1 MFSIRAASLGP
12 ILAGLITASLV
23 KGSTNSGT
31 QARIWDADRAP
42 EATNRKMVTGMDE
55 VREKK
60 QEIRNYIAAFFNSL
74 ADDVLKANTRV
85 IENRLFEFANFL
97 ESKIVLLYMNA
108 ENEVVTENIIK
119 RAYEFNKI
127 VVLPAFDANSATMK
141 LMKVDNPG
149 KDLVMGPRGILEP
162 DPSKCKTVPLDCI
175 DIAIVPGIAMDE
187 KGGRIGSGHG
197 YYDRIIPDLP
207 MTTRKVGLV
216 FEGQLVPQV
225 PMESHDKHVDIII
238 TEKRVIYKI

>member
-1 MFSIRAASLGP
+1 ME
-12 ILAGLITASLV
+12 TA
-23 KGSTNSGT
+23 
-31 QARIWDADRAP
+31 
-42 EATNRKMVTGMDE
+42 MDE

-60 QEIRNYIAAFFNSL
+60 QEIRNEIAAYFSSL
-74 ADDVLKANTRV
+74 KEAALEANTRI

-97 ESKIVLLYMNA
+97 ESKIVMLYVNA
-108 ENEVVTENIIK
+108 ASEVPTDTIIK
-119 RAYEFNKI
+119 RAYDYNKI
-127 VVLPAFDANSATMK
+127 VVLPAFDTAKSTMK
-141 LMKVDNPG
+141 LMKVDHPE
-149 KDLVMGPRGILEP
+149 KDLHTGPRGILEP
-162 DPSKCKTVPLDCI
+162 DPAKCKPVPMDCI
-175 DIAIVPGIAMDE
+175 DIAIVPGVAMDE
-187 KGGRIGSGHG
+187 KGGRLGSGDG

>member
-1 MFSIRAASLGP
+1 M
-12 ILAGLITASLV
+12 
-23 KGSTNSGT
+23 
-31 QARIWDADRAP
+31 
-42 EATNRKMVTGMDE
+42 EMGMDE

-60 QEIRNYIAAFFNSL
+60 QEIRNEISTRFNLLSS
-74 ADDVLKANTRV
+74 DVLEANTRI

-97 ESKIVLLYMNA
+97 ESKIVMLYVNA
-108 ENEVVTENIIK
+108 EHEVPTTNIIK

-127 VVLPAFDANSATMK
+127 VVLPAFDTVKSTMK
-141 LMKVDNPG
+141 LMKVDHPD
-149 KDLVMGPRGILEP
+149 KDLIAGPRGILEP
-162 DPSKCKTVPLDCI
+162 DRSKCKPVPLDSI

-187 KGGRIGSGHG
+187 KGGRIGSGDG